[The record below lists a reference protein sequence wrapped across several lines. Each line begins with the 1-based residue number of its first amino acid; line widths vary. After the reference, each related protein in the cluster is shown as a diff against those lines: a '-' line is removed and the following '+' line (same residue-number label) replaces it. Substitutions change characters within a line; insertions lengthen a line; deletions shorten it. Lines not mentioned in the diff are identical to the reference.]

1 MNPTTLYFVFPGNLD
16 TPTGGYRYDRR
27 LIAELRALG
36 HEVITLSLSDSFPFP
51 DPKGISDARSTL
63 AQLPDDALTIVDG
76 LAFGALD
83 DMAIAEADRLRLI
96 ALCHHPL
103 ALESGLDAAQ
113 KQRFLDSETR
123 ALHCARAVVVTSPH
137 TGRILNS
144 QFGVPTERIVAA
156 LPGTDPVAFAS
167 CDGDPPVLLTVAS
180 LTRRKAHDVLIDAL
194 ATLQHLKWQVR
205 FVGGENF
212 DPDWAQSLREQ
223 VNRCGL
229 QERIEFVGAVDDL
242 QAEYRSAD
250 VFVLPSR
257 FEGYG
262 MVFAEALASGLPII
276 AARAGAVPDVVPP
289 SAGLLVPPDDVDALS
304 QALHNVV
311 SDEALRRQLQMG
323 ARHAAATLPTWQ
335 DSARRVA
342 QLLTEVQQA

>member
-27 LIAELRALG
+27 LIAELRTLG
-36 HEVITLSLSDSFPFP
+36 HDVITLSLSDSFPFP
-51 DPKGISDARSTL
+51 DKKAIADARAAL
-63 AQLPDDALTIVDG
+63 AKLPDGALTIVDG

-83 DMAIAEADRLRLI
+83 DVAMAEADRLRLL

-113 KQRFLDSETR
+113 QQSFLDSETR
-123 ALHCARAVVVTSPH
+123 ALNCARAVVVTSPH
-137 TGRILNS
+137 TGQILS
-144 QFGVPTERIVAA
+144 SKFGVPAERIEVA
-156 LPGTDPVAFAS
+156 LPGTDPVEFAS
-167 CDGDPPVLLTVAS
+167 CEGDPLVLLTVAS
-180 LTRRKAHDVLIDAL
+180 LTPRKAHDVFIAAL
-194 ATLQHLKWQVR
+194 ASLQHLNWQVR

-229 QERIEFVGAVDDL
+229 QERIEFVGAVNDL
-242 QAEYRSAD
+242 QAEYRNAD
-250 VFVLPSR
+250 IFVLPSR

-276 AARAGAVPDVVPP
+276 AARAGAVPDVVPAG
-289 SAGLLVPPDDVDALS
+289 AGLLVPPDDVDALS
-304 QALHNVV
+304 QALRNVV
-311 SDEALRRQLQMG
+311 SDKKLRRRLQAG
-323 ARHAAATLPTWQ
+323 ARQAAATLPTWQ

-342 QLLTEVQQA
+342 HLITEVQQG